1 MYNGNRW
8 WGINATKNDY
18 EQELRFYDLNG
29 NTDEKKTK
37 PLLDPVDIF
46 LSLAKECQ
54 ADDEEYRAH
63 LI

>member
-1 MYNGNRW
+1 M
-8 WGINATKNDY
+8 
-18 EQELRFYDLNG
+18 RFYDLNG